1 VHHDGATQSSRPLLL
16 TCLFSGSLHESS
28 GWVSAVGKVGLYPQA
43 FATSSDIL
51 FQTMRV
57 LFLNPP
63 FHPRFSREQRSPAV
77 TKSGTLYYPKWLAH
91 AAGVA
96 IKSGHDVDLVDA
108 PAAGYSVQAVIDR
121 IAAKNIEAVI
131 CDTSTPSILN
141 DVSVIEALVAA
152 RPTLHVLLVGR
163 HVSSL
168 PKETLAMST
177 SLKAVAIREY
187 EYTVRDWLE
196 TKACGADLS
205 TVDGLVWRRDG
216 AGEIVSN
223 KPREAIKNLDELPF
237 VSEIYKRFLHT
248 PDYFYGHSLWPL
260 VVFDTSRGCPY
271 HCSFCVYPQAFS
283 GHTMRYRSV
292 ANVADEF
299 DFVAREM
306 PEIKTVMLEDDT
318 FIISKP
324 RTLELAKELIRR
336 NNKLPFDANCR
347 ADIGAESELLSTLH
361 KAGARLFCVG
371 FESGDVEV
379 INGMKKNNDD
389 RRDAKYHEEA
399 HRFVRICQDSGIMVH
414 GCFMV
419 GNLNETPAS
428 MEKTLN
434 FAKKLQPD
442 TAQFF
447 PIMVYPGTTAYE
459 EAKKRNYIQIED
471 WGAWLTKDGLHNSV
485 VTLPNITHGQLV
497 SFCDRARRSFYLS
510 PSYLVYKLKQS
521 LKDRRELQRNV
532 KGFITLSKY
541 LLRGSQHEKSE
552 SSSQPEHRA
561 ITAAPSPQGG
571 D

>member
-1 VHHDGATQSSRPLLL
+1 
-16 TCLFSGSLHESS
+16 
-28 GWVSAVGKVGLYPQA
+28 
-43 FATSSDIL
+43 
-51 FQTMRV
+51 MRV

-77 TKSGTLYYPKWLAH
+77 TKSGTLYYPKWLPT

-96 IKSGHDVDLVDA
+96 IKNGHEVDLVDA
-108 PAAGYSVQAVIDR
+108 PASGATVRSVIDR
-121 IAAKNIEAVI
+121 IQAKGIDAVV

-141 DVSVIEALVAA
+141 DIKVVESLVAA
-152 RPTLHVLLVGR
+152 KPSLHVLMVGR
-163 HVSSL
+163 HVSAL
-168 PKETLAMST
+168 PRETLNSST
-177 SLKAVAIREY
+177 ALQAVAVREY
-187 EYTVRDWLE
+187 EYTVRDWL
-196 TKACGADLS
+196 AALDCGADLS
-205 TVDGLVWRRDG
+205 GVDGLVWRRRDS
-216 AGEIVSN
+216 GEIVTN
-223 KPREAIKNLDELPF
+223 KQRAAIENLDELSF
-237 VSEIYKRFLHT
+237 VTEVYKRFLHT

-271 HCSFCVYPQAFS
+271 HCSFCVYPQTFS
-283 GHTMRYRSV
+283 GHVMRFRSV
-292 ANVADEF
+292 SNVADEF
-299 DFVAREM
+299 EFVAREM

-336 NNKLPFDANCR
+336 GNALPFDANCR
-347 ADIGAESELLSTLH
+347 ADIGADSELLSTLH

-399 HRFVRICQDSGIMVH
+399 HRFVRRCQDSGIMVH

-434 FAKKLQPD
+434 FAKNLQPD

-485 VTLPNITHGQLV
+485 VTLPNITHEELV

-510 PSYLVYKLKQS
+510 PSYLLYKAKQS

-532 KGFITLSKY
+532 KGFVTLSKY
-541 LLRGSQHEKSE
+541 LLRGSQHQKSE
-552 SSSQPEHRA
+552 
-561 ITAAPSPQGG
+561 PQRQDTNRRPVAQGT

>member
-1 VHHDGATQSSRPLLL
+1 
-16 TCLFSGSLHESS
+16 
-28 GWVSAVGKVGLYPQA
+28 
-43 FATSSDIL
+43 
-51 FQTMRV
+51 MRV

-96 IKSGHDVDLVDA
+96 IKNGHDVDLVDA
-108 PAAGYSVQAVIDR
+108 PAAACTVQGVIDR
-121 IAAKNIEAVI
+121 IRAKNIEAVV

-141 DVSVIEALVAA
+141 DVSVIESLVAA
-152 RPTLHVLLVGR
+152 QPSLHVLLVGR

-168 PKETLAMST
+168 PKETLAMS
-177 SLKAVAIREY
+177 SALESVAVREY

-196 TKACGADLS
+196 AKACGADLS
-205 TVDGLVWRRDG
+205 TVEGLVWRRG
-216 AGEIVSN
+216 ATGEIISN
-223 KPREAIKNLDELPF
+223 KQREAIQNLDELPF
-237 VSEIYKRFLHT
+237 VSEVYKRFLHT

-271 HCSFCVYPQAFS
+271 HCSFCVYPQTFS
-283 GHTMRYRSV
+283 GHKMRYRSV

-299 DFVAREM
+299 DFVSREM

-324 RTLELAKELIRR
+324 RTLELANELIRR
-336 NNKLPFDANCR
+336 GNKVPFDANCR
-347 ADIGAESELLSTLH
+347 ADIGAEGELLSTLH

-399 HRFVRICQDSGIMVH
+399 HRFVRRCRESGIMVH

-428 MEKTLN
+428 MEKTLS

-459 EAKKRNYIQIED
+459 EAKKRDYIQIED

-485 VTLPNITHGQLV
+485 VTLPNITHEQLV

-510 PSYLVYKLKQS
+510 PSYLLYKLKQS
-521 LKDRRELQRNV
+521 LKDRRELQRNL
-532 KGFITLSKY
+532 KGFVTLSKY
-541 LLRGSQHEKSE
+541 LLRGSQHEK
-552 SSSQPEHRA
+552 
-561 ITAAPSPQGG
+561 TAAPRQEPERTRITPVASPQGG

>member
-1 VHHDGATQSSRPLLL
+1 
-16 TCLFSGSLHESS
+16 
-28 GWVSAVGKVGLYPQA
+28 
-43 FATSSDIL
+43 
-51 FQTMRV
+51 MRV

-77 TKSGTLYYPKWLAH
+77 TKSGTLYYPKWLAT

-96 IKSGHDVDLVDA
+96 IKNGHEVDLVDA
-108 PAAGYSVQAVIDR
+108 PAAGYSVLAVIDR
-121 IAAKNIEAVI
+121 MRAKNIEAVV

-141 DVSVIEALVAA
+141 DVSVIEALLTAN
-152 RPTLHVLLVGR
+152 PSLHVLLVGR

-168 PKETLAMST
+168 PKETLAMSAG
-177 SLKAVAIREY
+177 LEAVAVREY

-196 TKACGADLS
+196 AKGCGADLS
-205 TVDGLVWRRDG
+205 TVEGLMYRARD
-216 AGEIVSN
+216 GEIVSS
-223 KPREAIKNLDELPF
+223 KQREAIANLDELPF
-237 VSEIYKRFLHT
+237 VSEVYKRFLHT

-271 HCSFCVYPQAFS
+271 HCSFCVYPQTFS
-283 GHTMRYRSV
+283 GHKMRYRSV

-299 DFVAREM
+299 DYVAREM
-306 PEIKTVMLEDDT
+306 PEVKTVMLEDDT

-324 RTLELAKELIRR
+324 RTLELANELIRR
-336 NNKLPFDANCR
+336 GNKLPFDANCR
-347 ADIGAESELLSTLH
+347 ADIGAEGELLSTLH

-399 HRFVRICQDSGIMVH
+399 HRFVRRCRDSGIMVH

-428 MEKTLN
+428 MEKTLR
-434 FAKKLQPD
+434 FAKRLQPD

-459 EAKKRNYIQIED
+459 EAKKRDYIQIED

-485 VTLPNITHGQLV
+485 VTLPNITHEQLV

-510 PSYLVYKLKQS
+510 PSYLLYKLKQS
-521 LKDRRELQRNV
+521 LKDRRELQRNL
-532 KGFITLSKY
+532 KGFVTLSKY
-541 LLRGSQHEKSE
+541 LLRGSQHEKV
-552 SSSQPEHRA
+552 
-561 ITAAPSPQGG
+561 AAPRQAPERGSITPVASHQGG

>member
-1 VHHDGATQSSRPLLL
+1 
-16 TCLFSGSLHESS
+16 
-28 GWVSAVGKVGLYPQA
+28 
-43 FATSSDIL
+43 
-51 FQTMRV
+51 MRV

-63 FHPRFSREQRSPAV
+63 FHPRYSREQRSPAV

-96 IKSGHDVDLVDA
+96 IKCGHTVDLVDA
-108 PAAGYSVQAVIDR
+108 PAAGSTVQGIVDR
-121 IAAKNIEAVI
+121 IEAKNIEAVI

-141 DVSVIEALVAA
+141 DVDVINALVSAKPA
-152 RPTLHVLLVGR
+152 LHVLLVGR

-168 PKETLAMST
+168 PRETLAMSDT
-177 SLKAVAIREY
+177 LEAVAMREY
-187 EYTVRDWLE
+187 EFTVLDWLE
-196 TKACGADLS
+196 AKACGADLS
-205 TVDGLVWRRDG
+205 AVDGLAWRRRG
-216 AGEIVSN
+216 SN
-223 KPREAIKNLDELPF
+223 EVVINRQREAIKNLDELPF
-237 VSEIYKRFLHT
+237 VSEVYKRFLHT

-271 HCSFCVYPQAFS
+271 HCSFCVYPQTFS

-299 DFVAREM
+299 DYVSQEM
-306 PEIKTVMLEDDT
+306 PEIKTAMLEDDT

-324 RTLELAKELIRR
+324 RTLQLAHELIRR
-336 NNKLPFDANCR
+336 GNKLPFDANCR
-347 ADIGAESELLSTLH
+347 ADIGADTELLSTLH

-379 INGMKKNNDD
+379 INGMRKNNDD

-399 HRFVRICQDSGIMVH
+399 HRFVRLCQQSGIMIH

-428 MEKTLN
+428 MEKTLS

-447 PIMVYPGTTAYE
+447 PIMVYPGTAAYD
-459 EAKKRNYIQIED
+459 EAKKRDYIQID
-471 WGAWLTKDGLHNSV
+471 SWSAWLTKDGLHNSV
-485 VTLPNITHGQLV
+485 VNLPNITHDQLV

-510 PSYLVYKLKQS
+510 PSYLFYKLKQS
-521 LKDRRELQRNV
+521 LTDYRELQRNV
-532 KGFITLSKY
+532 KGFVTLSKY
-541 LLRGSQHEKSE
+541 LLRGSHHET
-552 SSSQPEHRA
+552 PEVPAA
-561 ITAAPSPQGG
+561 IAGNHVAPIASNPVGE
-571 D
+571 

>member
-1 VHHDGATQSSRPLLL
+1 M
-16 TCLFSGSLHESS
+16 
-28 GWVSAVGKVGLYPQA
+28 
-43 FATSSDIL
+43 
-51 FQTMRV
+51 MRV

-96 IKSGHDVDLVDA
+96 IKNGHEVDLIDA
-108 PAAGYSVQAVIDR
+108 PAAGFSVQAVIDR
-121 IAAKNIEAVI
+121 IAAKNIQAVI

-141 DVSVIEALVAA
+141 DISVIEALLV
-152 RPTLHVLLVGR
+152 VGR

-168 PKETLAMST
+168 PKETLASSST
-177 SLKAVAIREY
+177 LEAVAIREY
-187 EYTVRDWLE
+187 EYTVRDWVE
-196 TKACGADLS
+196 AKSCGADLS
-205 TVDGLVWRRDG
+205 TVDGLVWRNA
-216 AGEIVSN
+216 AGEIVTN
-223 KPREAIKNLDELPF
+223 RQRESIKNLDELPF
-237 VSEIYKRFLHT
+237 VSEVYKRFLHT

-292 ANVADEF
+292 GNVADEF
-299 DFVAREM
+299 DFVSREM
-306 PEIKTVMLEDDT
+306 PEIKTAMLEDDT

-324 RTLELAKELIRR
+324 RTMELANELIRR
-336 NNKLPFDANCR
+336 GNKLPFDANCR
-347 ADIGAESELLSTLH
+347 ADIGSEGELLSKLH
-361 KAGARLFCVG
+361 QAGARLFCVG

-389 RRDAKYHEEA
+389 RRDAKYHDEA
-399 HRFVRICQDSGIMVH
+399 HRFVRRCREAGIMVH

-428 MEKTLN
+428 MEKTLD
-434 FAKKLQPD
+434 FAKKLRPD

-459 EAKKRNYIQIED
+459 EAKRRNYIQNED
-471 WGAWLTKDGLHNSV
+471 WSAWLTKDGLHNSV
-485 VTLPNITHGQLV
+485 VTLPNITHEQLV

-510 PSYLVYKLKQS
+510 PSYLLYKAKQS

-541 LLRGSQHEKSE
+541 LLRGSRHNKADTSKQT
-552 SSSQPEHRA
+552 PNRDA
-561 ITAAPSPQGG
+561 ITAIPSHQGG

>member
-1 VHHDGATQSSRPLLL
+1 
-16 TCLFSGSLHESS
+16 
-28 GWVSAVGKVGLYPQA
+28 
-43 FATSSDIL
+43 
-51 FQTMRV
+51 MRV

-96 IKSGHDVDLVDA
+96 IQSGHDVDLVDA

-121 IAAKNIEAVI
+121 IAAKNIEAVV

-141 DVSVIEALVAA
+141 DVSVIESLVAGK
-152 RPTLHVLLVGR
+152 PSLHLLLVGR

-168 PKETLAMST
+168 PKETLAMSAA
-177 SLKAVAIREY
+177 LGAVAIREY

-196 TKACGADLS
+196 AKACGADLS
-205 TVDGLVWRRDG
+205 AVDGLVWRR
-216 AGEIVSN
+216 AATGEIVSN
-223 KPREAIKNLDELPF
+223 PQREAIQNLDELPF
-237 VSEIYKRFLHT
+237 VSEVYKRFLHT

-271 HCSFCVYPQAFS
+271 HCSFCVYPQTFS
-283 GHTMRYRSV
+283 GHKMRYRSV

-324 RTLELAKELIRR
+324 RTLELANELIRR
-336 NNKLPFDANCR
+336 GNQLPFDANCR
-347 ADIGAESELLSTLH
+347 ADIGAEGELLSTLH

-399 HRFVRICQDSGIMVH
+399 HRFVRRCRESGIMVH

-428 MEKTLN
+428 MEKTLS

-459 EAKKRNYIQIED
+459 EAKRRDYIQIED
-471 WGAWLTKDGLHNSV
+471 WGAWLTRDGLHNSV
-485 VTLPNITHGQLV
+485 VTLPNITHEQLV

-510 PSYLVYKLKQS
+510 PSYLLYKLKQS

-541 LLRGSQHEKSE
+541 LLRGSQHEKTDLPR
-552 SSSQPEHRA
+552 QIPPEQHRV
-561 ITAAPSPQGG
+561 TATPSPQGG

>member
-1 VHHDGATQSSRPLLL
+1 MH
-16 TCLFSGSLHESS
+16 
-28 GWVSAVGKVGLYPQA
+28 
-43 FATSSDIL
+43 
-51 FQTMRV
+51 V

-96 IKSGHDVDLVDA
+96 IKNGHDVDLVDA
-108 PAAGYSVQAVIDR
+108 PAAGYTVRAVVDR
-121 IAAKNIEAVI
+121 IAAKNIEAVV
-131 CDTSTPSILN
+131 CDTSTPSIVN
-141 DVSVIEALVAA
+141 DVSVIDALVAA
-152 RPTLHVLLVGR
+152 KPSLHVLLVGR

-168 PKETLAMST
+168 PKETLAMSA
-177 SLKAVAIREY
+177 SLEAVALREY

-196 TKACGADLS
+196 AKACGADLS
-205 TVDGLVWRRDG
+205 GVDGLVWRRG
-216 AGEIVSN
+216 STGEIVTN
-223 KPREAIKNLDELPF
+223 KAREAIKNLDELPF
-237 VSEIYKRFLHT
+237 VSEVYKRFLHT

-271 HCSFCVYPQAFS
+271 HCSFCVYPQTFS

-299 DFVAREM
+299 DFVSREM
-306 PEIKTVMLEDDT
+306 PEIKTAMLEDDT

-324 RTLELAKELIRR
+324 RTLELANELIRR
-336 NNKLPFDANCR
+336 GNKLPFDANCR
-347 ADIGAESELLSTLH
+347 ADIGAEGELLSRLH

-379 INGMKKNNDD
+379 IHGMRKNNDD
-389 RRDAKYHEEA
+389 RRDVKYHDEA
-399 HRFVRICQDSGIMVH
+399 HRFVRRCQESGIMVH

-428 MEKTLN
+428 MEKTLD

-459 EAKKRNYIQIED
+459 EAKKRDYIQIED

-485 VTLPNITHGQLV
+485 VTLPNITHEQLV

-510 PSYLVYKLKQS
+510 PSYLLYKLKQS

-541 LLRGSQHEKSE
+541 LLRGSQHEKTEGSRQ
-552 SSSQPEHRA
+552 SPPARPS
-561 ITAAPSPQGG
+561 ITATPSHHAG

>member
-1 VHHDGATQSSRPLLL
+1 
-16 TCLFSGSLHESS
+16 
-28 GWVSAVGKVGLYPQA
+28 
-43 FATSSDIL
+43 
-51 FQTMRV
+51 MRV

-63 FHPRFSREQRSPAV
+63 FHARFSREQRSPAV
-77 TKSGTLYYPKWLAH
+77 TKSGTLYYPKWLST

-96 IKSGHDVDLVDA
+96 IKNGHDVDLVDA
-108 PAAGYSVQAVIDR
+108 PAANLSIKAVIDR
-121 IAAKNIEAVI
+121 IDAKNIEAVV

-141 DVSVIEALVAA
+141 DISVVEQLRAA
-152 RPTLHVLLVGR
+152 NPSLHILMVGR

-168 PKETLAMST
+168 PRETLQMS
-177 SLKAVAIREY
+177 SALEAVAIREY
-187 EYTVRDWLE
+187 EYTVRDWLAAKE
-196 TKACGADLS
+196 CGADLS
-205 TVDGLVWRRDG
+205 TVDGLVWREST
-216 AGEIVSN
+216 GEIISN
-223 KPREAIKNLDELPF
+223 KQREAIKDLDELPF
-237 VSEIYKRFLHT
+237 VTEVYKRFLHT

-271 HCSFCVYPQAFS
+271 HCSFCVYPQTFS

-292 ANVADEF
+292 SNVADEF
-299 DFVAREM
+299 EFVAREM

-318 FIISKP
+318 FIVSKP
-324 RTLELAKELIRR
+324 RTLELANELIRR
-336 NNKLPFDANCR
+336 GNKLPFDANCR
-347 ADIGAESELLSTLH
+347 ADIGADVEFLSVVH

-399 HRFVRICQDSGIMVH
+399 HKFVRRCQDAGIMVH

-434 FAKKLQPD
+434 FAKKLRPD

-447 PIMVYPGTTAYE
+447 PIMVYPGTVAYQ
-459 EAKKRNYIQIED
+459 EAKKREYIQIED

-485 VTLPNITHGQLV
+485 VNLPNITHDQLV

-510 PSYLVYKLKQS
+510 PSYLGYKLKQS
-521 LKDRRELQRNV
+521 LKDPRELQRNV

-541 LLRGSQHEKSE
+541 LLRGSQHEK
-552 SSSQPEHRA
+552 Q
-561 ITAAPSPQGG
+561 TAQAKTQGAPA
-571 D
+571 